1 MRHSIFLMNPNSAE
15 PRFPTEPPTSNT
27 YVYDNENS
35 LLIVSRLSVGRKV
48 FAERQGFEPWI
59 QSPVCRI
66 SSAVHSTTLASLLG
80 LLCFLPVSTC
90 KVTASFSFPQAL
102 GQERNSLWRANR
114 NMAVPQTYG
123 LQHGHIVS
131 SGRADECP

>member
-1 MRHSIFLMNPNSAE
+1 MFYMGVGGLVRG
-15 PRFPTEPPTSNT
+15 TSF
-27 YVYDNENS
+27 VYKKEKILQIKD
-35 LLIVSRLSVGRKV
+35 LQDLS
-48 FAERQGFEPWI
+48 AERQGFEPWI